1 VKGPRAARAGLE
13 AAKDHPDRMPALEG
27 ELNTLVYQAYGLD
40 ADDIA
45 VIKGSIGGKKGVQL
59 SSEESESGDGG

>member
-1 VKGPRAARAGLE
+1 MKGPRAARAGLE

-40 ADDIA
+40 AADIA
-45 VIKGSIGGKKGVQL
+45 LIEGALAGKRG
-59 SSEESESGDGG
+59 ESVGAVDEGEGL